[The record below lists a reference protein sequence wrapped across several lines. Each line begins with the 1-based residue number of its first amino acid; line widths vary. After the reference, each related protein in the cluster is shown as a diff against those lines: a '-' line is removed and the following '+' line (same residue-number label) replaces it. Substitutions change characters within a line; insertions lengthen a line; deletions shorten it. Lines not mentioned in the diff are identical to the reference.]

1 MFGINSNG
9 SYEENY
15 EHLTTHVIHAF
26 HFPVERN
33 GSRMI
38 ITNGSLELRFSR
50 NKAREEGTPENKL
63 YIARCKTDFKLS
75 IYINAMY
82 SKGIVQF
89 QYAPHAA
96 VVSLMLK

>member
-1 MFGINSNG
+1 
-9 SYEENY
+9 
-15 EHLTTHVIHAF
+15 
-26 HFPVERN
+26 
-33 GSRMI
+33 MI

-50 NKAREEGTPENKL
+50 KVREEGAPENKL

-75 IYINAMY
+75 IYITAMY